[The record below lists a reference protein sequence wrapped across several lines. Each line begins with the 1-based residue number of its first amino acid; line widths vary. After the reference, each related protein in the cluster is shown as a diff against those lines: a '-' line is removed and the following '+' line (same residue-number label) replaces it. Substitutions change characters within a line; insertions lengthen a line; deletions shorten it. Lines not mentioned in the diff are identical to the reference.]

1 MAYITPPASKTRI
14 WDGYS
19 GQETRDELMK
29 RSKKMKAAGHG
40 ERLVQITRY
49 PRFFP
54 VSVYLVREDDGFT
67 LINTGL
73 RGSGR
78 EILEVAGR
86 YGGQVRRIAL
96 THAHADHTG
105 SLDALR
111 EALPEAEVL
120 MTAREARFL
129 GGGLVLEQGSRASCA
144 APGVLRRRGPRASA
158 LSGTRSG
165 RSRSW
170 PRRVTRRGTY
180 PSWTSGTGRSSPATP
195 SRRGPVLRYPASS
208 GLSSHSRLS
217 PPGTRR
223 PRSGGRAL
231 RELGPSRLAVGH
243 GPVLEDPLPAM
254 DRAIEVAGRKVGDLS
269 LRGARGVA

>member
-54 VSVYLVREDDGFT
+54 VNVYLVREDDGFT

-111 EALPEAEVL
+111 EALREPLPEAEVL

-129 GGGLVLEQGSRASCA
+129 GGELVLEQGEPGELRGSWGTAKTRPTRELAVGDTIGSLEVVAS
-144 APGVLRRRGPRASA
+144 PGHAGARILPGRQGPDAHRRRRLPDAGRYCGIRHRQASLPIPGSRHLAPADRARERA
-158 LSGTRSG
+158 GAG
-165 RSRSW
+165 
-170 PRRVTRRGTY
+170 G
-180 PSWTSGTGRSSPATP
+180 
-195 SRRGPVLRYPASS
+195 SS
-208 GLSSHSRLS
+208 GLRAWRWDTAPSSKI
-217 PPGTRR
+217 PCRR
-223 PRSGGRAL
+223 WT
-231 RELGPSRLAVGH
+231 GPSR
-243 GPVLEDPLPAM
+243 
-254 DRAIEVAGRKVGDLS
+254 
-269 LRGARGVA
+269 

>member
-73 RGSGR
+73 KGSGR

-96 THAHADHTG
+96 TPPTPTTPARSTRCARRCA
-105 SLDALR
+105 SRCPRLR
-111 EALPEAEVL
+111 
-120 MTAREARFL
+120 
-129 GGGLVLEQGSRASCA
+129 S
-144 APGVLRRRGPRASA
+144 
-158 LSGTRSG
+158 
-165 RSRSW
+165 
-170 PRRVTRRGTY
+170 
-180 PSWTSGTGRSSPATP
+180 
-195 SRRGPVLRYPASS
+195 
-208 GLSSHSRLS
+208 
-217 PPGTRR
+217 
-223 PRSGGRAL
+223 
-231 RELGPSRLAVGH
+231 
-243 GPVLEDPLPAM
+243 
-254 DRAIEVAGRKVGDLS
+254 
-269 LRGARGVA
+269 